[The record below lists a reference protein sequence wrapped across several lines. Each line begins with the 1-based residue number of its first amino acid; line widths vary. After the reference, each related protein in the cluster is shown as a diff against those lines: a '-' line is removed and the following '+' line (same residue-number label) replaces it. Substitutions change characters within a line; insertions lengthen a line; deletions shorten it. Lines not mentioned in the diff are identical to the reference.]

1 MFMLDHSAG
10 DDLRKVPVQEIVCP
24 LCSCWSILQVMMYV
38 QCQCRKWFALYGT
51 RWRGET
57 GVDVEVVA
65 LFFSTRVRSKFVM
78 H

>member
-1 MFMLDHSAG
+1 
-10 DDLRKVPVQEIVCP
+10 
-24 LCSCWSILQVMMYV
+24 MYV
-38 QCQCRKWFALYGT
+38 QCQGRKWFALYGT